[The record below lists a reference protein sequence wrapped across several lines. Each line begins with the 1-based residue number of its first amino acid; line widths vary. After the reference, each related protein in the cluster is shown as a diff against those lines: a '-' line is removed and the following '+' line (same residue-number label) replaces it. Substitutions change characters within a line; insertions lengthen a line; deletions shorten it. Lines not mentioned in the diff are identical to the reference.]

1 MLKLLAATLSFTGL
15 LLMLRGC
22 SPAAATPPT
31 ATPPALAETLIFY
44 DWEEDMPQVVLDA
57 FTAEFGVEVIYPT
70 YELQTEAMANIRTGE
85 QYDVVVF
92 DNDRIP
98 DLIAEGLLAEIDYRH
113 LPNFKNISANFRD
126 LAYDPGNKYSIP
138 YSWGTTGLV
147 IRTDLV
153 AEPPRRWADLWQPR
167 YAGLVAVR
175 NENREGLG
183 IALKALGHSI
193 NSEEPAELEA
203 ALEKLLEAQP
213 SFKLVEETA
222 EKAMPLLLSG
232 EAAIL
237 VGWAED
243 VMIGRAENAPIS
255 YILPEDGPMLWGDN
269 FVIPANSPHK
279 YTAEVFLNFLLRPDI
294 NAMLVNESYYAT
306 ANQAAA
312 PFIEPE
318 IRNDPVIFP
327 PNDRLKRGDIFM
339 PLSPQGRQL
348 SLETWQ
354 RYLAAR
360 ARD

>member
-1 MLKLLAATLSFTGL
+1 MLNLPAALSSIGL
-15 LLMLRGC
+15 LLMVLGC
-22 SPAAATPPT
+22 SPTATTPPT

-57 FTAEFGVEVIYPT
+57 FTAEFEVEVNYQT
-70 YELQTEAMANIRTGE
+70 YDLQTEAMANIQVGE

-98 DLIAEGLLAEIDYRH
+98 DLIAEELLAEIDYH
-113 LPNFKNISANFRD
+113 HVPNFKNVSANFRD

-167 YAGLVAVR
+167 YTGQVAVR

-183 IALKALGHSI
+183 VALKALGYSI

-203 ALEKLLEAQP
+203 ALAKLLEMQP

-232 EAAIL
+232 EVAIL

-312 PFIEPE
+312 PFIEPA

-327 PNDRLKRGDIFM
+327 PNDRLKQGDIFM
-339 PLSPQGRQL
+339 PLSPEGRQL